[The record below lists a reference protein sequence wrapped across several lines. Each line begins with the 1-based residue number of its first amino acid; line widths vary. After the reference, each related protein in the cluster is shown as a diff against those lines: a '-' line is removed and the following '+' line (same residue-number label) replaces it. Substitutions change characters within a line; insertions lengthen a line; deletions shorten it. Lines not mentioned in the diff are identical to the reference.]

1 MNHGPWTCPRTC
13 SPFFSPIA
21 WMRKATSSCMCSSK
35 LFLPKPKFL
44 RAVRENLLCSFHM
57 WPLDMIKPGKKKAN
71 IMKRK
76 STRPMRNNVSDGR
89 KGKGFKVFE
98 TIQRNNPKAM
108 DTMASIY

>member
-1 MNHGPWTCPRTC
+1 M
-13 SPFFSPIA
+13 
-21 WMRKATSSCMCSSK
+21 
-35 LFLPKPKFL
+35 FLPYV
-44 RAVRENLLCSFHM
+44 ATGHDQAWE
-57 WPLDMIKPGKKKAN
+57 KKAN